1 MPEPS
6 SGGRRNRL
14 RAQTTAEILATAT
27 RRLAAD
33 GAGALSLRAVA
44 RDLDMGVSSIYRYF
58 PSRDDLLT
66 ALLVA
71 AFTAQAD
78 DVETAAREQTDPVT
92 AIRAA
97 LHAYRDWAL
106 AHPAEFALA
115 YGTPVPGYAAP
126 PERTIP
132 AAVRVGDLL
141 VNCLAQAWHADRID
155 HTQVDSRAASLSA
168 SERSGLEA
176 LMTRRGYH
184 LPIGLLSLTTD
195 LFISIHGF
203 VVMEVFGQLRPLT
216 TDALTAYGRTIDD
229 ALAHVGLHST
239 PAPP

>member
-1 MPEPS
+1 
-6 SGGRRNRL
+6 
-14 RAQTTAEILATAT
+14 
-27 RRLAAD
+27 
-33 GAGALSLRAVA
+33 
-44 RDLDMGVSSIYRYF
+44 MGVSSIYRYF

-78 DVETAAREQTDPVT
+78 DVEAAARQHVDPVA

-97 LHAYRDWAL
+97 LHAYRAWAL

-141 VNCLAQAWHADRID
+141 VDNLAQAWHADRID
-155 HTQVDSRAASLSA
+155 PELVASRTASLSA
-168 SERSGLEA
+168 QERSGLEA
-176 LMTRRGYH
+176 LITRRAYQ
-184 LPIGLLSLTTD
+184 LPLGLMSLTTD
-195 LFISIHGF
+195 LFITIHGF

-216 TDALTAYGRTIDD
+216 SDPLTTFERTLDD
-229 ALAHVGLHST
+229 ALAHVGVR
-239 PAPP
+239 